1 MKEPI
6 IMLNGELDINF
17 LELMKKVYQELSEEK
32 RMEALKEYE
41 EFKANLFK

>member
-6 IMLNGELDINF
+6 ILLNGELDINF
-17 LELMKKVYQELSEEK
+17 LELMKKVHHELLEEK
-32 RMEALKEYE
+32 RMKALKEYE